1 MIHIEQ
7 EPAFV
12 LHRRPYKENHYLID
26 VLSVHYVCFRASVRI
41 PQQRTHRQ
49 THIYAPFHLLALSGQ
64 RKGELASLWQAEIQG
79 SFIPPAGQPLL
90 NAHYLNE
97 ILLGLLPMDD
107 PAPQLFYQYAQAL
120 QSPDASALR
129 RFEYA
134 LLMHLGLLPEMQG
147 HAPYYSLDSSG
158 DTAVLCAAA
167 QGYRRE
173 ILQGLL
179 QGDPDWSHPDTRHL
193 LQRLVHLYS
202 QRRANT
208 RKTTIAL
215 KQLLQR

>member
-1 MIHIEQ
+1 M
-7 EPAFV
+7 
-12 LHRRPYKENHYLID
+12 
-26 VLSVHYVCFRASVRI
+26 
-41 PQQRTHRQ
+41 
-49 THIYAPFHLLALSGQ
+49 
-64 RKGELASLWQAEIQG
+64 WQAEVQG

-107 PAPQLFYQYAQAL
+107 PTPQLFYQYAQAL

-173 ILQGLL
+173 ILLGLL
-179 QGDPDWSHPDTRHL
+179 QGAPDWSHPDTRHL

>member
-1 MIHIEQ
+1 
-7 EPAFV
+7 
-12 LHRRPYKENHYLID
+12 
-26 VLSVHYVCFRASVRI
+26 
-41 PQQRTHRQ
+41 
-49 THIYAPFHLLALSGQ
+49 
-64 RKGELASLWQAEIQG
+64 
-79 SFIPPAGQPLL
+79 
-90 NAHYLNE
+90 
-97 ILLGLLPMDD
+97 MDD

-147 HAPYYSLDSSG
+147 YAPYYSLDSSG
-158 DTAVLCAAA
+158 DTAVLRAAA

-193 LQRLVHLYS
+193 LQQLVHLYS